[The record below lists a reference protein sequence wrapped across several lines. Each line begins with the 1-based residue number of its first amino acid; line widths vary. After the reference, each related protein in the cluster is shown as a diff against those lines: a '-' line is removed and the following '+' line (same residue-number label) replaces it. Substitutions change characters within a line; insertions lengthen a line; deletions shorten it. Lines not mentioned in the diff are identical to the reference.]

1 MRRIV
6 TVTGA
11 LALFVVFAGNA
22 SAAPPT
28 SEYERD
34 LISVITMGRHAAFPT
49 ANCLVWANAEDL
61 GVGPKELNGYHGV
74 TMNINLQPLPNE
86 LAKQPTPFSA
96 GLAELKARYPTAPAW
111 LVKTVEKNRPVIEAA
126 CAQDHETP
134 FKVYTITS
142 RDRQG

>member
-1 MRRIV
+1 MRRVLI
-6 TVTGA
+6 
-11 LALFVVFAGNA
+11 LA
-22 SAAPPT
+22 SAVAPFMFAAGVAIAAPA

-34 LISVITMGRHAAFPT
+34 LISVITMGRHSTFPT
-49 ANCLVWANAEDL
+49 ANCVVWANAEDV
-61 GVGPKELNGYHGV
+61 GVGPTELNGYHGV

-96 GLAELKARYPTAPAW
+96 GLAELKARYPTTPAW
-111 LVKTVEKNRPVIEAA
+111 LVKTIEKNQSAIETA

-142 RDRQG
+142 RDRQN